1 MIKIAVDGM
10 GGDNAPKEMIEG
22 VFLALNQFVDIEVT
36 LFGHQELMKPYLK
49 EHPRLKIVH
58 TDRYLDMGEKDPI
71 GQYRHNPEASMF
83 KALKSVA
90 DGVSDAVVSAGPTQA
105 LIVGGHFIVKR
116 MPPMKKV
123 AIAPFIPSADGNPR
137 ILLDAGGNTD
147 AKPEHF
153 LEFAL
158 YASTVLK
165 ALYGIENPKV
175 GLINIGT
182 EPGKGRDID
191 KEAYKLL
198 ENHPHIHFIGNVEPK
213 EVLET
218 EANVLVSDG
227 FTANIVLKTMEGTA
241 KTLGKLLKREIKA
254 SFFAKLAAGL
264 FLRKPLKAFKKALD
278 PNEVGGAMI
287 LGLKG
292 VVVKAHGSSNAYA
305 FSNAI
310 KQARA
315 MAGANVVGKVSAL
328 LGSETPDA

>member
-10 GGDNAPKEMIEG
+10 GGDFAPEQQVLG
-22 VFLALNQFVDIEVT
+22 VLEALKQFDDIEIILYGDQT
-36 LFGHQELMKPYLK
+36 KMAPYLK
-49 EHPRLKIVH
+49 PHPRLSIVH
-58 TDRYLDMGEKDPI
+58 TDKFLDMGEKDPI
-71 GQYRHNPEASMF
+71 RQMRNNKEASMF
-83 KALKSVA
+83 MAQQAVA
-90 DGVSDAVVSAGPTQA
+90 DKKADAVVSSGPTQA

-116 MPPMKKV
+116 MPPMKKI
-123 AIAPFIPSADGNPR
+123 AIAPMIPSADGHHR
-137 ILLDAGGNTD
+137 ILLDAGGNID

-153 LEFAL
+153 LEFAI

-165 ALYGIENPKV
+165 ALYQLENPKV
-175 GLINIGT
+175 GLINIGS

-198 ENHPHIHFIGNVEPK
+198 EESPYVNFIGNIEPK

-241 KTLGKLLKREIKA
+241 KTLGKLLKTEIKK
-254 SFFAKLAAGL
+254 SFWAKLAAVL
-264 FLRKPLKAFKKALD
+264 ALKKPLKAFKQALD

-287 LGLKG
+287 LGLQG

-305 FSNAI
+305 FYNGI
-310 KQARA
+310 RQARA
-315 MAGANVVGKVSAL
+315 MVKADVVNKVASL
-328 LGSETPDA
+328 LGSDHPNE